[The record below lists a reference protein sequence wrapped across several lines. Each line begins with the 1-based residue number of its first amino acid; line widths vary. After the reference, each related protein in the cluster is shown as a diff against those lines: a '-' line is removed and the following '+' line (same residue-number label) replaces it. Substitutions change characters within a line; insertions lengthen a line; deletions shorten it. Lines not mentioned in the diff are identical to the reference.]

1 MPECDGGCSTCGVQG
16 CGSRTEDEQTPVGRK
31 NIKHVYGVLS
41 GKGGVGKS
49 LVTGLLA
56 GALRRRGLSVGVLD
70 ADITGPCAPRL
81 FGLKPPI
88 TADEDGLN
96 PAITETGIKVMSV
109 NLMLPEEDMPVAW
122 RGPVINGVLQQ
133 FWNEVNWEDLDVL
146 LVDMPPGTS
155 DVAFTALGQMDME
168 GIITVSA
175 PQELVGMIVG
185 KAVNFAH
192 EFEVPVLGLVENM
205 AYFQCDECGKKHF
218 IYGEPQGQAVCEKY
232 DIAAYAQLPIDPN
245 IAKLCDGGKV
255 EYIDAGKML
264 DPILDVLKV
273 D

>member
-1 MPECDGGCSTCGVQG
+1 M
-16 CGSRTEDEQTPVGRK
+16 
-31 NIKHVYGVLS
+31 LS

-56 GALRRRGLSVGVLD
+56 CVLQRRGLKVGVLD
-70 ADITGPCAPRL
+70 ADITGPCIPRL
-81 FGLKPPI
+81 FGMKPPI

-96 PAITETGIKVMSV
+96 PAVTENGIKIMSV
-109 NLMLPEEDMPVAW
+109 NLMLPQEDDPVAW

-133 FWNEVNWEDLDVL
+133 FWDEVNWEDLDVL

-155 DVAFTALGQMDME
+155 DVAFTVLGQIPTE

-185 KAVNFAH
+185 KAVNFAK

-205 AYFQCDECGKKHF
+205 AYFQCDECEKKHY
-218 IYGEPQGQAVCEKY
+218 IYGEPQGKTVCEKY
-232 DIAAYAQLPIDPN
+232 DIKAYSQLPLDPN
-245 IAKLCDGGKV
+245 IAKLCDAGKV
-255 EYIDAGKML
+255 ETIDASGML
-264 DPILDVLKV
+264 DAVIDVLKV